1 METLA
6 TLKLKID
13 SSEAAPATMGLDKL
27 TAAGAKA
34 EGQIKQTASAT
45 ATLAKEEGRAA
56 SASDTLAK
64 TIRDQ
69 EEALRRTMAS
79 AAGLS
84 AAHAKVAAAGKV
96 TTTEMLNL
104 SRQFADVGVSAAMGM
119 SPLMI
124 LIQQGPHIADVF
136 ATASMRGLGFS
147 AVLKDIAASAWLAVA
162 PLAPFIAG
170 AVAITAVVGGGLL
183 LATHEL
189 NREHKDFA
197 NTLGLTHDQL
207 EKVKNKGITVGD
219 VLSGTFK
226 TVGDSLKSAFAPQ
239 LAWLSKAF
247 EDTMSFIA
255 KLMIDTAKVTLGAF
269 IGAYNAVTQTWK
281 MLPAAMA
288 DAAVS
293 AVNMVLTAIEA
304 MVNKSIAVIDKIIAG
319 TNEIMGRAGLGFQ
332 LPMLD
337 PVNIA
342 KMANPA
348 AGAMNKVGQTV
359 GKAFSDGMASAS
371 SGVDGFIGRVKT
383 NTLLAAGKR
392 ITAEA
397 GKDRS
402 SNSNAGAGPA
412 DDSAQRMAALDAQLA
427 QAKAAELQ
435 AQLGIVR
442 EASARAVIEH
452 QILQAQ
458 VQAKAAQLEKQ
469 KIEIDADKGISDQRK
484 RLLKAKVDQIAWAE
498 VAVASA
504 QAQAI
509 DAKAVEAL
517 QKEAVRRREASVQ
530 NQIDLLS
537 SEASTKEFA
546 FQRLPI
552 EQHIL
557 QLQTQLE
564 RIKLEEIINS
574 QASTATEKAIAQ
586 AKLNT
591 LEAINANKLR
601 AAVGGVLDNFNA
613 MASATSNFASAFK
626 NHNWTGILSSL
637 DQVLTQAKVAFGPG
651 GTTGSKIG
659 AVAGVG
665 QAVGSAVGGTA
676 GSALGGAASGAMAGF
691 TLGGPV
697 GAAIGAVVGGIAGI
711 FSGNKAAK
719 DAKNQAAVDAY
730 QKEAAR
736 LAQVAADKRAL
747 EIQMMELSGDKVGA
761 LAARR
766 QDELNAMDA
775 SNRAIAEQ
783 IYALQD
789 AKDAQDA
796 LNAKLATFNQTYLT
810 DAESLVSTQAE
821 VAAAFA
827 KVGVSGV
834 QTKDQFKALVQG
846 IDKTTTAGAA
856 LYSALLDIAP
866 AFAKVADAAAEAADK
881 MLATAKDSLDQAITD
896 VISAYNSQ
904 VAVIQKTIATAK
916 SQADAARDGLV
927 TSYNREASS
936 LKNLVSKWG
945 DFSKA
950 LKDFRK
956 TLDIGPLANLSPE
969 SSYTTAKANYEATL
983 AAAKSGDQTAIGNL
997 ADAAG
1002 AFLSASRDYFASSGG
1017 YNTDLEAVKQ
1027 AVDSVTAVADQKGTE
1042 AQAQLTALNNLMD
1055 GLDGVIDG
1063 VAHLGD
1069 QILTLN
1075 DGIFTVND
1083 SILSIGDAI
1092 ASYQAA
1098 TSNYDMV
1105 KAAADQQLTAL
1116 NNLMDGLDGVI
1127 DGVVH
1132 LGDKTLTLIDGVF
1145 QVRDNVKSVTE
1156 AIANLNGAMKAVADA
1171 QQAVAAAKTSTP
1183 TVTPTANDNSSTATP
1198 VARSADWNSYLAH
1211 YPDVAAEFAR
1221 NMASAKGVAYL
1232 TQLGIHSATD
1242 FAQWHYKT
1250 YGLSDG
1256 RTPYAMGGIMMNPTP
1271 VGRSGIAAEAGPE
1284 ALMPLTRTSKGLG
1297 VRVTA
1302 ANDDG
1307 ETKALLREL
1316 LNEMRA
1322 SNTLGTA
1329 VATATLDKLDSL
1341 IDGTAA
1347 QTRAVRAQ

>member
-6 TLKLKID
+6 SLKLKID
-13 SSEAAPATMGLDKL
+13 SSEAAPAAMGLDKL

-34 EGQIKQTASAT
+34 EGQLKQTASAT
-45 ATLAKEEGRAA
+45 STLAKEEGRAA

-69 EEALRRTMAS
+69 EEALRRSTAS

-104 SRQFADVGVSAAMGM
+104 SRQFADIGVTAAMGM

-124 LIQQGPHIADVF
+124 LIQQGPQIADVF
-136 ATASMRGLGFS
+136 ATASARGVGFS
-147 AVLKDIAASAWLAVA
+147 AVLKDIAVSGWAAVA
-162 PLAPFIAG
+162 PFAPFIAG
-170 AVAITAVVGGGLL
+170 AAAIAAVVGGGLL
-183 LATHEL
+183 VATHEL
-189 NREHKDFA
+189 NQENKNLA
-197 NTLGLTHDQL
+197 NSLGLTHDQL
-207 EKVKNKGITVGD
+207 ERVKNKGITVGD

-239 LAWLSKAF
+239 LSWLSKAF
-247 EDTMSFIA
+247 EASMSFIA
-255 KLMIDTAKVTLGAF
+255 KLMVDTAKFTLGAF
-269 IGAYNAVTQTWK
+269 IGSYNAITQTWK
-281 MLPAAMA
+281 MLPAAMG
-288 DAAVS
+288 DAAIS
-293 AVNMVLTAIEA
+293 AVNLVISALEGMINKAINA
-304 MVNKSIAVIDKIIAG
+304 IDKIIAG

-342 KMANPA
+342 KLADPF
-348 AGAMNKVGQTV
+348 AGAMKRVGEV
-359 GKAFSDGMASAS
+359 GAKALNDGMKSAS
-371 SGVDGFIGRVKT
+371 VTVDGLLAT
-383 NTLLAAGKR
+383 NTANILGAYKKR
-392 ITAEA
+392 VTGEA
-397 GKDRS
+397 GKDKS
-402 SNSNAGAGPA
+402 SGSSGSGSTAQGQT

-435 AQLGIVR
+435 AQLSIVR
-442 EASARAVIEH
+442 EASARADLEH

-469 KIEIDADKGISDQRK
+469 KIEIDADKGISDQK
-484 RLLKAKVDQIAWAE
+484 KSLLKAKVDEIAWAE

-517 QKEAVRRREASVQ
+517 QKEAVRRREATVQ

-537 SEASTKEFA
+537 SEAATKEFA

-574 QASTATEKAIAQ
+574 RASTANEKAIAQ

-591 LEAINANKLR
+591 LEAVNANKLR

-626 NHNWTGILSSL
+626 NHNWSGILSGL
-637 DQVLTQAKVAFGPG
+637 DQMLTQAKAAFGPG

-665 QAVGSAVGGTA
+665 QAVGSAIGGTT
-676 GSALGGAASGAMAGF
+676 GSTISGMASGAMAGF
-691 TLGGPV
+691 TLGGPM
-697 GAAIGAVVGGIAGI
+697 GAAIGAVVGGIAGLL
-711 FSGNKAAK
+711 SGNKAAK
-719 DAKNQAAVDAY
+719 DAKNQAAIEAY

-736 LAQVAADKRAL
+736 LAQVSADKRAL

-775 SNRAIAEQ
+775 SNRAIAQQ

-796 LNAKLATFNQTYLT
+796 LNAKLAVFNQTYLT
-810 DAESLVSTQAE
+810 NVENLVATQTE
-821 VAAAFA
+821 VASVFA
-827 KVGVSGV
+827 KLGVSGV
-834 QTKDQFKALVQG
+834 LTKDQFKALVLG
-846 IDKTTTAGAA
+846 IDKTTASGAA

-866 AFAKVADAAAEAADK
+866 AFAKVADAASEAADK
-881 MLATAKDSLDQAITD
+881 MLATAKDSLEQAISD

-927 TSYNREASS
+927 TSYNREASA
-936 LKNLVSKWG
+936 LKNLVSKWS
-945 DFSKA
+945 DFSRA

-956 TLDIGPLANLSPE
+956 TLNIGPLANLSPE
-969 SSYTTAKANYEATL
+969 STYTTAKAIYEATL
-983 AAAKSGDQTAIGNL
+983 SAAKSGDQTAIGSL
-997 ADAAG
+997 ADAA
-1002 AFLSASRDYFASSGG
+1002 ATFLNASRDYFASSGG
-1017 YNTDLEAVKQ
+1017 YNADLEAVKQ

-1083 SILSIGDAI
+1083 SILSIGEAI

-1105 KAAADQQLTAL
+1105 KAAADEQLTAL
-1116 NNLMDGLDGVI
+1116 NDLMDGLDGVK
-1127 DGVVH
+1127 DGIVH
-1132 LGDKTLTLIDGVF
+1132 LGDKTLVL
-1145 QVRDNVKSVTE
+1145 
-1156 AIANLNGAMKAVADA
+1156 
-1171 QQAVAAAKTSTP
+1171 
-1183 TVTPTANDNSSTATP
+1183 
-1198 VARSADWNSYLAH
+1198 
-1211 YPDVAAEFAR
+1211 
-1221 NMASAKGVAYL
+1221 
-1232 TQLGIHSATD
+1232 
-1242 FAQWHYKT
+1242 
-1250 YGLSDG
+1250 
-1256 RTPYAMGGIMMNPTP
+1256 
-1271 VGRSGIAAEAGPE
+1271 
-1284 ALMPLTRTSKGLG
+1284 
-1297 VRVTA
+1297 
-1302 ANDDG
+1302 
-1307 ETKALLREL
+1307 
-1316 LNEMRA
+1316 
-1322 SNTLGTA
+1322 
-1329 VATATLDKLDSL
+1329 
-1341 IDGTAA
+1341 
-1347 QTRAVRAQ
+1347 